1 MKIFCSIIEKETN
14 KIEVARFLTTIPNNL
29 GFFNLGTVE
38 SYPTGGGGPTA
49 YGPTSYFGSDP
60 LPATQGDNLN
70 NPIDLGDFS
79 AIFKSQIIS
88 NTHGGLTRKQT
99 TFYKIKL
106 TKPRTI
112 QFTQNFSQFSYEEN
126 TNRNTL
132 LAFYQIDESGHRQ
145 ELPINDDGFVINEAS
160 VDVEEYDLL
169 QRDYPTQLLQP
180 GEYLFVI
187 TNDIR
192 YQDTE
197 FSISIAGSSIDWR
210 FINESAEEQ
219 TNFELITGQVQTLID
234 FGSIVTA

>member
-1 MKIFCSIIEKETN
+1 MS
-14 KIEVARFLTTIPNNL
+14 RFLSTIPTNH
-29 GFFNLGTVE
+29 GFVGLE
-38 SYPTGGGGPTA
+38 KIQSYPTGGSGPIA
-49 YGPTSYFGSDP
+49 FGPTSYFGSDP
-60 LPATQGDNLN
+60 RPPELGDNLN
-70 NPIDLGDFS
+70 NPINLGSFDPLFS
-79 AIFKSQIIS
+79 TKDITG
-88 NTHGGLTRKQT
+88 THGGLTRRQS
-99 TFYKIKL
+99 TFYKFRL
-106 TKPRTI
+106 FKPRSI
-112 QFTQNFSQFSYEEN
+112 QVVQNFSTTAYTRQ

-132 LAFYQIDESGHRQ
+132 IAFYKIEEARFRK

-160 VDVEEYDLL
+160 IDIEEYDLL
-169 QRDYPTQLLQP
+169 QRDYPNQLLIP